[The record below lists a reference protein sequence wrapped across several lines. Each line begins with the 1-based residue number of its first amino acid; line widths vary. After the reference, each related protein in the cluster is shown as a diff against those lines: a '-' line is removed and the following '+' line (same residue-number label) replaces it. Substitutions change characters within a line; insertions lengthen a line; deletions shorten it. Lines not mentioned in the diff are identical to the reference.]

1 MKQKLILRQRVFTQ
15 SQRGLTLAEIIVVIT
30 LISILAAVLFSSL
43 GGSLSSGKEEITYT
57 DIRNI
62 ENKIFIYTNKTKTR
76 GKLPKSLSDLDGVND
91 TDPFGNKYIYSTS
104 SSCGKKYEIV
114 SMGADGKKGGDDDIS
129 SCDLDQ

>member
-1 MKQKLILRQRVFTQ
+1 MNHKLLRKHRLFTHT
-15 SQRGLTLAEIIVVIT
+15 QRGLTLAEIIVVIT

-76 GKLPKSLSDLDGVND
+76 GKLPNNLSDLDGVND

-104 SSCGKKYEIV
+104 SSCGKKYEII

-129 SCDLDQ
+129 NCDLDK